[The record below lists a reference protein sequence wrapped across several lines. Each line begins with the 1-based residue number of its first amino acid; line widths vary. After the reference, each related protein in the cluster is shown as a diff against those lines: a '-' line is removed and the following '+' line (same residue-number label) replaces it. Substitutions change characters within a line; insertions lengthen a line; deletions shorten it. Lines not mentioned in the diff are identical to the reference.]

1 MPVIRRLA
9 AREVLVAVALV
20 ASPALGAPPERLYI
34 RSDSSCPGSEEVARQ
49 LAPLMPETEL
59 ATGKATASE
68 PAPETVTV
76 RETPAGLRVEASGE
90 DKEFTELPAD
100 CTERARMVSVFVHL
114 KYSPLAV
121 GEVALPTSS
130 EPVSSPTKTAATPT
144 AAAPAPASTRVPKAP
159 AGERPVAPSLVR
171 GGVSPIHWGASLGIA
186 AMTNL
191 DASALGRSLDYG
203 VSARGWIGDGWAL
216 AFGLSVLLPSKHNL
230 TSGVAPEDAV
240 LTVWR
245 TPVDVAVR
253 YQRRWDNASLY
264 GELGLETALLRVSC
278 LTVPG
283 HAYRLEWG
291 PRAALGIGR
300 ILSRGITL
308 GASLS
313 ATFIPTPYEFR
324 LEPQE
329 SLGTSPAAWGGVSL
343 GVWF

>member
-1 MPVIRRLA
+1 MPVIRRFNGCGGLA
-9 AREVLVAVALV
+9 VVLALV
-20 ASPALGAPPERLYI
+20 ASPARAETPERLNL
-34 RSDSSCPGSEEVARQ
+34 RSDTACPSSEEVARQ

-59 ATGKATASE
+59 ATAEVVSELAS
-68 PAPETVTV
+68 ETVTI
-76 RETPAGLRVEASGE
+76 RDTPGALRVEVSGE
-90 DKEFTELPAD
+90 DKEFRELPSD
-100 CTERARMVSVFVHL
+100 CTERARMVAVFVHL
-114 KYSPLAV
+114 KYAPLVVAESAPPTPIDTAPSP
-121 GEVALPTSS
+121 G
-130 EPVSSPTKTAATPT
+130 KTAPAATEATP
-144 AAAPAPASTRVPKAP
+144 SSIPKVTLA
-159 AGERPVAPSLVR
+159 ERPVASTVVR
-171 GGVSPIHWGASLGIA
+171 GDASPIHWGASLGIA

-203 VSARGWIGDGWAL
+203 VSARGWIGDEWAL

-230 TSGVAPEDAV
+230 TRGVAPEDAV

-253 YQRRWDNASLY
+253 YQRRWDSASLY
-264 GELGLETALLRVSC
+264 GELGLETALLRVSR

-300 ILSRGITL
+300 IPSRGITL